1 MHKNNYAVCFLRE
14 NRKKRLQK
22 TAKIGHRNE
31 QIARTFK
38 WFTGCVKFDKEKKL
52 CNNCG
57 ACDLC
62 DLDATKYCDNCGK
75 CLKMSDEDF
84 YTIEI
89 DEIISDKDV

>member
-1 MHKNNYAVCFLRE
+1 MKMCILDE
-14 NRKKRLQK
+14 
-22 TAKIGHRNE
+22 E
-31 QIARTFK
+31 
-38 WFTGCVKFDKEKKL
+38 KL

-62 DLDATKYCDNCGK
+62 DLDETKYCDNCGK

-89 DEIISDKDV
+89 DEIISDKDA